1 MLIAVAEIV
10 LEVIA
15 LILQGVE
22 RFIFDAPAGSSSLH
36 DAVNCSLI
44 DAQVGDPTEMLDFVP
59 HRLPALDK
67 VDPQGGLGCIE
78 RHVTDKTKPMMQTLL
93 SVMTVIIGHATGA
106 FRFGHVLEQKGMIA
120 FFDPQNIAHI
130 MLM

>member
-10 LEVIA
+10 LEAIA

-22 RFIFDAPAGSSSLH
+22 RFIFDAPAGSSPLH
-36 DAVNCSLI
+36 DAVNRSLM

-59 HRLPALDK
+59 HRLPALDE
-67 VDPQGGLGCIE
+67 VDPQGGMGFIE
-78 RHVTDKTKPMMQTLL
+78 RHVTDKTKPMMNALW

-106 FRFGHVLEQKGMIA
+106 FRFGHLLEQKGMIA
-120 FFDPQNIAHI
+120 FFDPQHIAHVI
-130 MLM
+130 LV